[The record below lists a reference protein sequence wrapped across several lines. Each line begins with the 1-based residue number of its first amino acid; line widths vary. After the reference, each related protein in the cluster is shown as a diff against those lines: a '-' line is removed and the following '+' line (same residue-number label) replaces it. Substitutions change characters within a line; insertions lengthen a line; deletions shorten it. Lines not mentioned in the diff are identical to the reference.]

1 MTGITLA
8 QAQAQLSL
16 WLEADAKTARG
27 QAYSI
32 EGRSMTRADA
42 AEITNKINYWQ
53 DMVNRLSGNQRR
65 GISRVIP
72 L

>member
-8 QAQAQLSL
+8 QAQTQLSL
-16 WLEADAKTARG
+16 WLDADAKTARG
-27 QAYSI
+27 QAYSMD
-32 EGRSMTRADA
+32 GRSMTRADA